1 MKTKM
6 FTQFLLIVFLSSLG
20 GVMAQNK
27 TEKVV
32 KEDVNK
38 DQKKET
44 TIYIDGK
51 KLSGDELEKELQKV
65 RQEQELVFKEQM
77 NEDKMKLQKEAM
89 NSYRRS
95 LQELKEMEPEDYY
108 VVPRPDRWTNPG
120 FGVLAD
126 NYNIWS
132 MKQNNSLVISKDLGD
147 VTNATDFTYE
157 VKEDNVNIRFS
168 VNGTLS
174 AGELKISLKKP
185 DGKAFQDITISPL
198 ADIDWNQEFNWDEE
212 ELDQYLGK
220 WIISIKATNAK
231 GQYNVRVSSR

>member
-1 MKTKM
+1 MRTKI

-27 TEKVV
+27 VEKVV

-44 TIYIDGK
+44 AVYIDGR
-51 KLSGDELEKELQKV
+51 KLTGDELEKELQKV
-65 RQEQELVFKEQM
+65 RQQQELVFKEQM
-77 NEDKMKLQKEAM
+77 QDEQINLQKEARH
-89 NSYRRS
+89 SFRQS
-95 LQELKEMEPEDYY
+95 LQELNERGIDDFY
-108 VVPRPDRWTNPG
+108 VLPQPDRWTNQG
-120 FGVLAD
+120 
-126 NYNIWS
+126 YNITAGNYDLWS
-132 MKQNNSLVISKDLGD
+132 MKQNNSLIISKDLGD

-157 VKEDNVNIRFS
+157 IKEESFNIRFS

-212 ELDQYLGK
+212 DQEEYLGK

-231 GQYNVRVSSR
+231 GKYNVRVSSR

>member
-1 MKTKM
+1 MRTKN

-27 TEKVV
+27 TERVV

-44 TIYIDGK
+44 AVYIDGR
-51 KLSGDELEKELQKV
+51 KLTGDELEKELQKV
-65 RQEQELVFKEQM
+65 RQQQELVFKEQM
-77 NEDKMKLQKEAM
+77 QEDRIELQKEAM
-89 NSYRRS
+89 NTYRRS
-95 LQELKEMEPEDYY
+95 LQELNEKGADDYY
-108 VVPRPDRWTNPG
+108 VLPRPERWTNQN
-120 FGVLAD
+120 FGVLSD
-126 NYNIWS
+126 NFNIWS
-132 MKQNNSLVISKDLGD
+132 VKQNNSLIISKDLSE

-157 VKEDNVNIRFS
+157 VKEDNFTIRFA

-212 ELDQYLGK
+212 DQEEYLGK

-231 GQYNVRVSSR
+231 GKYNVRVSSR

>member
-1 MKTKM
+1 MRTKI

-27 TEKVV
+27 VEKVV

-44 TIYIDGK
+44 AVYIDGR
-51 KLSGDELEKELQKV
+51 KLTGDELEKELQKL
-65 RQEQELVFKEQM
+65 RQQQELVFKEQM
-77 NEDKMKLQKEAM
+77 QDDHINLQKEAM

-95 LQELKEMEPEDYY
+95 MQELKDRGVDDFY
-108 VVPRPDRWTNPG
+108 VPRPDRWTNQS
-120 FGVLAD
+120 FGVLTD

-132 MKQNNSLVISKDLGD
+132 MKQNNSLIISKDLSD

-157 VKEDNVNIRFS
+157 VKEDTYNISFS
-168 VNGTLS
+168 VNGTLN
-174 AGELKISLKKP
+174 AGEMKIILKNP
-185 DGKAFQDITISPL
+185 EGKNFQELTISPL
-198 ADIDWNQEFNWDEE
+198 ADIDWNQEFNWDEDDQE
-212 ELDQYLGK
+212 EYLGK

-231 GQYNVRVSSR
+231 GKYNIRVSSR